1 MRNFDYL
8 QDIDA
13 LRDLYRFCSAAEE
26 TQKTDYDTCALNCR
40 KALEWMVKA
49 IYTLKRIEIN
59 DRDSLYEL
67 MTSEPFVQF
76 IDDDRLLMAAHY
88 VRKVG
93 NKAAHTGD
101 VRGGEAFFSL
111 LNTYNLVAGILL
123 KLKFFDKIAPFNR
136 DLVPDKAERPVIAPV
151 DVPVPAQAFVE
162 TVDEDAIKHPAP
174 MDLAMDYSEAQ
185 TRKFFIDLMLE
196 EAGWEVLDRE
206 GSIVPSKAGIEIE
219 VSGMPN
225 RTGTGY
231 VDYVL
236 FGANGK
242 PLAVVEAK
250 RTTKDPEVGKQQAIL
265 YADSLEKKYG
275 VRPVI
280 YYTNGFRTFVI
291 DGLGYP
297 AREVFSFHTEDD
309 LNVLIQRRG
318 RKPITDLKVDDN
330 ITDRE
335 YQKRAIRAVCE
346 HFNSFHRRGL
356 LVMATGT
363 GKTRVAI
370 SLSEVLM
377 RNGWVKNILF
387 LADRTALVNQAH
399 KNFVKL
405 LPNATT
411 CVLSEDREPDKKAR
425 IMFSTYQTMINY
437 IDKESKEFSVGRFD
451 LIWIDES
458 HRSIFGKYTAILD
471 YFDALIVG
479 LTATPRDEV
488 DRSTYETFQLESGVP
503 NFAYELQEAVD
514 DGYLVPYNV
523 LSRTTDILKKG
534 IRYDDLTEEEKEQ
547 MESIWQY
554 EMARKQVYIVEDPEK
569 DYHRD
574 IQKQE
579 IFKYIFNEDT
589 IDKVLADLMTNG
601 LRVNS
606 GDTVGKTIIF
616 AYNHQH
622 ADLIVKRFHLLYPG
636 LGDDFCVLIDNYVN
650 YAQSLINNFEVRG
663 KLPQIAVSVDM
674 LDTGI
679 DVPDILNLVFFKQVH
694 SFIKFNQMIGRGTRL
709 SPNIFDIG
717 EDKKE
722 FYIFDWCG
730 NFEFFG
736 KNPKGKEPLPVMSLT
751 ERLFGLRLD
760 LAATLQHS
768 QYQSDTFAKGLHDE
782 LKDILRNQ
790 IVGLSDANISV
801 RQHWASVDKFRKK
814 ESWEYVSSVDVIEL
828 KEQVAP
834 LLVPGF
840 ENEAAKKF
848 DVLLLNIQ
856 LSLVDSDVS
865 AEKSKLYVENTAIR
879 LQERASIPQVAAKM
893 DIIDEIAD
901 HRFWDTA
908 TLSKLEWVR
917 KEIRELVQF
926 ILGTDNRTFTID
938 ITDAVEIQGTSP
950 GVSPTMTY
958 KQRVI
963 DYLAKNRNLPVLN
976 KIFNME
982 KLEDK
987 DIEELERILWE
998 ELGTKEEYRRYVERG
1013 NMICGDSVGAFIRAQ
1028 IGVDR
1033 VVAVESFS
1041 KFLSGASLNTMQE
1054 EYLKTIITYVCENGD
1069 ITTGTLVNTS
1079 PFSEF
1084 DWVAIFG
1091 QNVVSVRDYVNNL
1104 HNIIVPTSARRYA

>member
-8 QDIDA
+8 QDVDA

-26 TQKTDYDTCALNCR
+26 TQKTDYDTCAINSR
-40 KALEWMVKA
+40 KALEWLVKA
-49 IYTLKRIEIN
+49 IYTLKHIEVS
-59 DRDSLYEL
+59 DRDTVYEL

-76 IDDDRLLMAAHY
+76 IDDDRLMMAAHY

-93 NKAAHTGD
+93 NKAAHTGN
-101 VRGGEAFFSL
+101 VKGSEAYFCL
-111 LNTYNLVAGILL
+111 LNIYNLVGGVLL
-123 KLKFFDKIAPFNR
+123 KLKVLNTLAPFNK
-136 DLVPDKAERPVIAPV
+136 DLIPDKAEQPVIAPV
-151 DVPVPAQAFVE
+151 DVPAPVPAFVE
-162 TVDEDAIKHPAP
+162 NVAADTVKHPAP
-174 MDLAMDYSEAQ
+174 IDLGFDYSEAQ

-196 EAGWEVLDRE
+196 EAGWEVLDKE
-206 GSIVPSKAGIEIE
+206 DAIVPSKAGIEIE

-225 RTGTGY
+225 QSGTGY

-250 RTTKDPEVGKQQAIL
+250 KTTKDPEVGKQQAIL
-265 YADSLEKKYG
+265 YADCLEKKYG

-280 YYTNGFRTFVI
+280 YYTNGYRTFVI

-346 HFNSFHRRGL
+346 HFNAFHRRGL

-405 LPNATT
+405 LPSATT
-411 CVLSEDREPDKKAR
+411 CVLSEDREPDLNAR

-437 IDKESKEFSVGRFD
+437 IDTESKKFSVGRFD

-523 LSRTTDILKKG
+523 LSRTTDILKNG
-534 IRYDDLTEEEKEQ
+534 IKYNDLTAEEKEQ

-554 EMARKQVYIVEDPEK
+554 EMAKKDIYFVGDPEK

-574 IQKQE
+574 IQSKE
-579 IFKYIFNEDT
+579 LFKYIFNEDT

-606 GDTVGKTIIF
+606 GDTLGKTIIF

-694 SFIKFNQMIGRGTRL
+694 SYIKFNQMIGRGTRL
-709 SPNIFDIG
+709 SPNIFDI
-717 EDKKE
+717 EDDKKE

-760 LAATLQHS
+760 LATTLQHS
-768 QYQSDTFAKGLHDE
+768 KYQSDTFAKGLHDE
-782 LKDILRNQ
+782 LKEILRSQ
-790 IVGLSDANISV
+790 IAGLSDANISV

-856 LSLVDSDVS
+856 LSLVDSEVS
-865 AEKSKLYVENTAIR
+865 AEKSKLYVETTAQK

-893 DIIDEIAD
+893 AIINEIAD
-901 HRFWDTA
+901 HKFWETA

-926 ILGTDNRTFTID
+926 ILGTDNRTFTIN
-938 ITDAVEIQGTSP
+938 IKDAVEIQGTSP
-950 GVSPTMTY
+950 GVAPTMTY

-963 DYLAKNRNLPVLN
+963 DYLAKNRDLPILS

-998 ELGTKEEYRRYVERG
+998 ELGTKEEYQRYVERG

-1033 VVAVESFS
+1033 VVAVDNFS
-1041 KFLSGASLNTMQE
+1041 KFLSGTTLNTMQE

-1069 ITTGTLVNTS
+1069 ITAGTLVNVS

-1084 DWVAIFG
+1084 DWYAIFG
-1091 QNVVSVRDYVNNL
+1091 QNLVCVRDYVNNL
-1104 HNIIVPTSARRYA
+1104 HNIIIPTETRMRA

>member
-26 TQKTDYDTCALNCR
+26 TQKTDYDNCAINCR
-40 KALEWMVKA
+40 KALEWLVKA
-49 IYTLKRIEIN
+49 IYTLKRIEIS
-59 DRDSLYEL
+59 DRDTVYEL

-76 IDDDRLLMAAHY
+76 IDDDRLMMAAHY

-93 NKAAHTGD
+93 NKAAHGGN
-101 VRGGEAFFSL
+101 VKGGEAFFCL
-111 LNTYNLVAGILL
+111 LNTYNLVGSVLL
-123 KLKFFDKIAPFNR
+123 KLKVLDTLAPFNK
-136 DLVPDKAERPVIAPV
+136 DLIPDSVGRPVVAPV
-151 DVPVPAQAFVE
+151 SVPAPTPAFVE
-162 TVDEDAIKHPAP
+162 KVDEDTVKHPAP
-174 MDLAMDYSEAQ
+174 IDLGLDYSEAQ

-206 GSIVPSKAGIEIE
+206 GAIVPSKAGIEIE

-225 RTGTGY
+225 QTGTGY

-236 FGANGK
+236 FAANGK

-250 RTTKDPEVGKQQAIL
+250 RTTKDPDVGKQQAIL
-265 YADSLEKKYG
+265 YADCLEKKYG

-280 YYTNGFRTFVI
+280 YYTNGYRTFVI

-346 HFNSFHRRGL
+346 HLNSFHRRGL

-377 RNGWVKNILF
+377 RNDWVKNILF

-405 LPNATT
+405 LPSATT
-411 CVLSEDREPDKKAR
+411 CVLSEDKEPDMRAR

-437 IDKESKEFSVGRFD
+437 IDTDNKDFSVGRFD
-451 LIWIDES
+451 LIVIDEA
-458 HRSIFGKYTAILD
+458 HRSVFGKYTAIFS
-471 YFDALIVG
+471 YFDAFLIG

-488 DRSTYETFQLESGVP
+488 ERSTYELFQLESGEP

-523 LSRTTDILKKG
+523 LTRTTDILKNG
-534 IRYDDLTEEEKEQ
+534 IKYNQLSEEEKKQ
-547 MESIWQY
+547 MEGIWKY
-554 EMARKQVYIVEDPEK
+554 EMAKKEIYGDPDQK
-569 DYHRD
+569 YHRD
-574 IQKQE
+574 IQSKE
-579 IFKYIFNEDT
+579 IFKYIFNTDT
-589 IDKVLADLMTNG
+589 IDKVLADLMKCG
-601 LRVNS
+601 IRVNS
-606 GDTVGKTIIF
+606 GDTIGKTIIF

-622 ADLIVKRFHLLYPG
+622 ADLIVQRFHLLYPG

-650 YAQSLINNFEVRG
+650 YAQSLINSFEVRE

-679 DVPDILNLVFFKQVH
+679 DVPDILNLVFFKPVH
-694 SFIKFNQMIGRGTRL
+694 SYIKFNQMIGRGTRL
-709 SPNIFDIG
+709 SSNIFDIDD
-717 EDKKE
+717 DKKE
-722 FYIFDWCG
+722 FFIFDWCG
-730 NFEFFG
+730 NFEFFD
-736 KNPKGKEPLPVMSLT
+736 KHPKGKEPLPAMSLT

-760 LAATLQHS
+760 LAATLQHG

-782 LKDILRNQ
+782 LKDILRGQ
-790 IVGLSDANISV
+790 VATLSDANISV
-801 RQHWASVDKFRKK
+801 RQHWAIVDKFRKK
-814 ESWEYVSSVDVIEL
+814 ESWDYVSSVDVIEL

-848 DVLLLNIQ
+848 DVLMLNIQ
-856 LSLVDSDVS
+856 LSFVDSEVS
-865 AEKSKLYVENTAIR
+865 AEKSKVYVENTAQH

-893 DIIDEIAD
+893 ALINEIAD
-901 HRFWDTA
+901 HKFWETA
-908 TLSKLEWVR
+908 TMSKLEFVR

-926 ILGTDNRTFTID
+926 ILGTDNRTFTINVK
-938 ITDAVEIQGTSP
+938 DAVEIQGFGP
-950 GVSPTMTY
+950 GVSSTMTY

-963 DYLAKNRNLPVLN
+963 DYLAKNKELPVLS

-987 DIEELERILWE
+987 DIEDLERILWE
-998 ELGTKEEYRRYVERG
+998 ELGTKEEYQRYVEKGR
-1013 NMICGDSVGAFIRAQ
+1013 MICGDSVGAFIRAQ
-1028 IGVDR
+1028 IGVNR
-1033 VVAVESFS
+1033 AVAVERFS
-1041 KFLSGASLNTMQE
+1041 KFLSGATMNSMQE

-1069 ITTGTLVNTS
+1069 ITAGTLVNVS

-1084 DWVAIFG
+1084 DWYSIFG
-1091 QNVVSVRDYVNNL
+1091 QNLTSVRDFVNDL
-1104 HNIIVPTSARRYA
+1104 HGIIIPKGTISAAI

>member
-26 TQKTDYDTCALNCR
+26 TQKTDYDTCSINCR
-40 KALEWMVKA
+40 KALEWLVKA
-49 IYTLKRIEIN
+49 IYTLKHIEVSDK
-59 DRDSLYEL
+59 DRLYEL
-67 MTSEPFVQF
+67 MTGDPFVQF
-76 IDDDRLLMAAHY
+76 IDDDRLMMAAHY

-93 NKAAHTGD
+93 NKGAHTGG
-101 VRGGEAFFSL
+101 VKGSEAYFCL
-111 LNTYNLVAGILL
+111 LNIYNLVGGVLL
-123 KLKFFDKIAPFNR
+123 KLRVLETLAPFNK
-136 DLVPDKAERPVIAPV
+136 DLIPDKAQQPVIAPI
-151 DVPVPAQAFVE
+151 DVPAPAPAFVE
-162 TVDEDAIKHPAP
+162 NVAADAVNHPAP
-174 MDLAMDYSEAQ
+174 IDLGTDYSEAQ
-185 TRKFFIDLMLE
+185 TRKFFIDLMLN
-196 EAGWEVLDRE
+196 EAGWDVLDKE
-206 GSIVPSKAGIEIE
+206 GAIVPRKAGIEIE

-225 RTGTGY
+225 QSGTGY

-265 YADSLEKKYG
+265 YADCLEKKYG

-280 YYTNGFRTFVI
+280 YYTNGYRTFVI

-297 AREVFSFHTEDD
+297 AREIFSFHTEDD

-318 RKPITDLKVDDN
+318 RKPITDLKVNDN

-335 YQKRAIRAVCE
+335 YQKRAIRAICE
-346 HFNSFHRRGL
+346 HLNSFHRRGL

-370 SLSEVLM
+370 SLSDVLM
-377 RNGWVKNILF
+377 RNGWAKNILF

-405 LPNATT
+405 LPSATT
-411 CVLSEDREPDKKAR
+411 CVLSEDKEPDMKAR
-425 IMFSTYQTMINY
+425 LMFSTYQTMINY
-437 IDKESKEFSVGRFD
+437 IDTDSKQFSVGRFD
-451 LIWIDES
+451 LVVVDEV
-458 HRSIFGKYTAILD
+458 HRSIFGKYSAILD

-488 DRSTYETFQLESGVP
+488 DRSTYDTFQMESGVP

-523 LSRTTDILKKG
+523 LSRTTDILKNG
-534 IRYDDLTEEEKEQ
+534 IRYNDLTDEEKEQ
-547 MESIWQY
+547 MEGIWQY
-554 EMARKQVYIVEDPEK
+554 EKAKKEIYGGGDPEQK
-569 DYHRD
+569 YHRD
-574 IQKQE
+574 IQSKE
-579 IFKYIFNEDT
+579 IFKYIFNTDT

-606 GDTVGKTIIF
+606 GDTIGKTIIF

-622 ADLIVKRFHLLYPG
+622 ADLIVQRFHLLYPG

-650 YAQSLINNFEVRG
+650 YAQSLINSFEVRG

-679 DVPDILNLVFFKQVH
+679 DVPDILNLVFFKPVH
-694 SFIKFNQMIGRGTRL
+694 SHIKFNQMIGRGTRL
-709 SPNIFDIG
+709 SPNIFDI
-717 EDKKE
+717 EDDKKE

-736 KNPKGKEPLPVMSLT
+736 KNPKGKEPQPIMSLT
-751 ERLFGLRLD
+751 ERLCGLRLD
-760 LAATLQHS
+760 LATTLQHS
-768 QYQSDTFAKGLHDE
+768 HFQSDEFAKSLHDE
-782 LKDILRNQ
+782 LKEILRNQ

-801 RQHWASVDKFRKK
+801 REHWEIVDKFRKK
-814 ESWEYVSSVDVIEL
+814 ESWDYVSSVDAIEI

-856 LSLVDSDVS
+856 LSLVDSEVS
-865 AEKSKLYVENTAIR
+865 AERSKVYVEQTATK

-893 DIIDEIAD
+893 AIINEIAD
-901 HRFWDTA
+901 HKFWDTA

-938 ITDAVEIQGTSP
+938 IKDAVEIQGTSP
-950 GVSPTMTY
+950 GVAPTMTY
-958 KQRVI
+958 KQKVI

-998 ELGTKEEYRRYVERG
+998 ELGTKEEYQRYVERG
-1013 NMICGDSVGAFIRAQ
+1013 KMICGDSVGAFIRAQ

-1033 VVAVESFS
+1033 VVAVERFS

-1069 ITTGTLVNTS
+1069 ITAGTLVNVS
-1079 PFSEF
+1079 PFSEY
-1084 DWVAIFG
+1084 DWYAIFG
-1091 QNVVSVRDYVNNL
+1091 QHLISVRDYVNNL
-1104 HNIIVPTSARRYA
+1104 HSIIVPGSSRIYA

>member
-8 QDIDA
+8 KDIDA

-26 TQKTDYDTCALNCR
+26 TQKTDYDTCAINCR
-40 KALEWMVKA
+40 KALEWLVKA
-49 IYTLKRIEIN
+49 IYTLKHIEVC
-59 DRDSLYEL
+59 DRDTVYEL

-76 IDDDRLLMAAHY
+76 IDDDRLMMAAHY

-93 NKAAHTGD
+93 NKAAHTGN
-101 VRGGEAFFSL
+101 VKGGEAYFCL
-111 LNTYNLVAGILL
+111 LNIYNLVGSVLL
-123 KLKFFDKIAPFNR
+123 KLKVLDTLAPFNK
-136 DLVPDKAERPVIAPV
+136 DLVPDKAKQPVIAPV
-151 DVPVPAQAFVE
+151 VVPAPVPAFVE
-162 TVDEDAIKHPAP
+162 NVDENTVKHPASI
-174 MDLAMDYSEAQ
+174 DLGMDYSEAQ

-196 EAGWEVLDRE
+196 EAGWEVLDKE
-206 GSIVPSKAGIEIE
+206 GAIMPSKACVEIE

-225 RTGTGY
+225 QTGIGF

-250 RTTKDPEVGKQQAIL
+250 RTTKDPIVGKQQAIL
-265 YADSLEKKYG
+265 YADCLEKKYG
-275 VRPVI
+275 LRPVI
-280 YYTNGFRTFVI
+280 YYTNGYQTFII

-309 LNVLIQRRG
+309 LNVLVQRRG
-318 RKPITDLKVDDN
+318 RKLITDLKVDDN

-405 LPNATT
+405 LPSATT
-411 CVLSEDREPDKKAR
+411 CVLSEDREPDLKAR

-437 IDKESKEFSVGRFD
+437 IDTESKKFSVGRFD

-488 DRSTYETFQLESGVP
+488 DKSTYETFQLESGVP

-523 LSRTTDILKKG
+523 LSRTTDILKNG
-534 IRYDDLTEEEKEQ
+534 IKYNDLTDEEKEQ

-554 EMARKQVYIVEDPEK
+554 EMAKKDLYFVGDPEK

-574 IQKQE
+574 IQSKE
-579 IFKYIFNEDT
+579 LFKYIFNTDT

-606 GDTVGKTIIF
+606 GDTLGKTIIF

-622 ADLIVKRFHLLYPG
+622 ADLIVQRFHLLYPG

-650 YAQSLINNFEVRG
+650 YAQSLINTFEVRG

-679 DVPDILNLVFFKQVH
+679 DVPDILNLVFFKPVH
-694 SFIKFNQMIGRGTRL
+694 SYIKFNQMIGRGTRL
-709 SPNIFDIG
+709 SPNIFDIDD
-717 EDKKE
+717 DKKE

-730 NFEFFG
+730 NFDFFG
-736 KNPKGKEPLPVMSLT
+736 KNPKGKEPLPVISLT
-751 ERLFGLRLD
+751 ERLFNLRLD
-760 LAATLQHS
+760 LATTLQHGH
-768 QYQSDTFAKGLHDE
+768 YQSDEFAKGLHDE

-790 IVGLSDANISV
+790 IAGLSDANISV
-801 RQHWASVDKFRKK
+801 RQHWAIVDKFRKK
-814 ESWEYVSSVDVIEL
+814 ESWEYVSSVDVIDL
-828 KEQVAP
+828 KEQAAP
-834 LLVPGF
+834 LLVSGF

-856 LSLVDSDVS
+856 LSLVDSEVS
-865 AEKSKLYVENTAIR
+865 AEKSKFYVENTAQK
-879 LQERASIPQVAAKM
+879 LQERASIPQVATKM
-893 DIIDEIAD
+893 PIINEIAD
-901 HRFWDTA
+901 HGFWETA

-926 ILGTDNRTFTID
+926 ILGTDNRTFTIN
-938 ITDAVEIQGTSP
+938 IKDAVEIKGTSQ
-950 GVSPTMTY
+950 GVAPTMTY

-963 DYLAKNRNLPVLN
+963 DYLAKNRDLPVLN
-976 KIFNME
+976 KIFNMDR
-982 KLEDK
+982 LEDN

-998 ELGTKEEYRRYVERG
+998 ELGTKEEYQRYVERG

-1033 VVAVESFS
+1033 IVAVERFS
-1041 KFLSGASLNTMQE
+1041 KFLSGSSLNTMQE

-1069 ITTGTLVNTS
+1069 ITAGTLVNVS
-1079 PFSEF
+1079 PFSEY
-1084 DWVAIFG
+1084 DWYAIFG
-1091 QNVVSVRDYVNNL
+1091 QNLVSVRDYVNNL
-1104 HNIIVPTSARRYA
+1104 HNIIIPSSERIRA

>member
-8 QDIDA
+8 QDIDV
-13 LRDLYRFCSAAEE
+13 LRDLYRFCAVAEE
-26 TQKTDYDTCALNCR
+26 TQKVDYDTCAINCR
-40 KALEWMVKA
+40 KALEWLVRA
-49 IYTLKRIEIN
+49 VYTLKHIEVS
-59 DRDSLYEL
+59 DRDTLYEL

-76 IDDDRLLMAAHY
+76 IDDDRLMMAAHY

-93 NKAAHTGD
+93 NKAAHTGN
-101 VRGGEAFFSL
+101 VRGGEAYFCL
-111 LNTYNLVAGILL
+111 LNIYNLVGGVLL
-123 KLKFFDKIAPFNR
+123 KLKVLNSLAPFNR
-136 DLVPDKAERPVIAPV
+136 DLIPDKPEQPVIALV
-151 DVPVPAQAFVE
+151 DVPVPAPAFVE
-162 TVDEDAIKHPAP
+162 AVDEDTVKHPAP
-174 MDLAMDYSEAQ
+174 MDQFFDYSEAE

-196 EAGWEVLDRE
+196 EAGWEVLDKE
-206 GSIVPSKAGIEIE
+206 GAIVPSKAGIEIE

-225 RTGTGY
+225 QTGIGY

-250 RTTKDPEVGKQQAIL
+250 RTTKDPEVGRQQAIL
-265 YADSLEKKYG
+265 YADCLEKKYG
-275 VRPVI
+275 MKPVI
-280 YYTNGFRTFVI
+280 YYTNGYRTFVI

-297 AREVFSFHTEDD
+297 AREVFSFHTEGD

-318 RKPITDLKVDDN
+318 RNPITDLKVNDN

-387 LADRTALVNQAH
+387 LADRIALVNQAH

-411 CVLSEDREPDKKAR
+411 CILSEDREPDMNAR

-451 LIWIDES
+451 LVWIDES

-488 DRSTYETFQLESGVP
+488 DRSTYDTFQLESGEP

-523 LSRTTDILKKG
+523 LSRTTDIMKNG
-534 IRYDDLTEEEKEQ
+534 IKYNDLTAEEKKQ

-554 EMARKQVYIVEDPEK
+554 EMAKNNMYYAGDPEQK
-569 DYHRD
+569 YHRD
-574 IQKQE
+574 IQSRE

-663 KLPQIAVSVDM
+663 KMPQIAVSVDM

-679 DVPDILNLVFFKQVH
+679 DVPDILNLVFFKPVR
-694 SFIKFNQMIGRGTRL
+694 SYIKFNQMIGRGTRL
-709 SPNIFDIG
+709 SPNIFDIDD
-717 EDKKE
+717 DKKE

-730 NFEFFG
+730 NFDFFG
-736 KNPKGKEPLPVMSLT
+736 KNPNGREPLPVMSLT
-751 ERLFGLRLD
+751 ERLFDLRLD

-768 QYQSDTFAKGLHDE
+768 QYQSDEFAKSLHDE
-782 LKDILRNQ
+782 LKEILRNQ

-801 RQHWASVDKFRKK
+801 RQNWASVDKFRKK
-814 ESWEYVSSVDVIEL
+814 ENWEYVSSVDVIEL

-848 DVLLLNIQ
+848 DLLMLNIQ
-856 LSLVDSDVS
+856 LSLVDSEVS
-865 AEKSKLYVENTAIR
+865 AENSKFYVENTAQR

-893 DIIDEIAD
+893 PIINEIAD
-901 HRFWDTA
+901 HMFWDTA

-917 KEIRELVQF
+917 KEIRDLVQF
-926 ILGTDNRTFTID
+926 ILGTDNRTFTIN
-938 ITDAVEIQGTSP
+938 IKDAVEIQGTSS
-950 GVSPTMTY
+950 GVAPTMTY

-982 KLEDK
+982 KLDDR

-998 ELGTKEEYRRYVERG
+998 ELGTKDEYQRYVEKGR
-1013 NMICGDSVGAFIRAQ
+1013 MICGDSVGAFIRAQ
-1028 IGVDR
+1028 IGIDR
-1033 VVAVESFS
+1033 VVAVERFS
-1041 KFLSGASLNTMQE
+1041 KFLSGAYLNTMQE

-1069 ITTGTLVNTS
+1069 ITAGTLVNVS

-1084 DWVAIFG
+1084 DWYAIFG
-1091 QNVVSVRDYVNNL
+1091 QNLVSVRDYVNNL
-1104 HNIIVPTSARRYA
+1104 HNIIQPTSARVGA

>member
-26 TQKTDYDTCALNCR
+26 TQKTDHDNCAINCR
-40 KALEWMVKA
+40 KALEWLVRA
-49 IYTLKRIEIN
+49 IYTLKHIEIS
-59 DRDSLYEL
+59 DKDTLYEL

-76 IDDDRLLMAAHY
+76 IDDDRLIMAAHY

-101 VRGGEAFFSL
+101 VKGSEAYFSL
-111 LNTYNLVAGILL
+111 LNIYNLVGGVLL
-123 KLKFFDKIAPFNR
+123 KLKVLTTLAPFDKELI
-136 DLVPDKAERPVIAPV
+136 PDKAEQSVIAPV
-151 DVPVPAQAFVE
+151 DVPAPTPVFVE
-162 TVDEDAIKHPAP
+162 NVAADAINHPAP
-174 MDLAMDYSEAQ
+174 IDLGTDYSEAQ

-196 EAGWEVLDRE
+196 EAGWEVLDKE
-206 GSIVPSKAGIEIE
+206 NAVVPSKAGIEIE

-225 RTGTGY
+225 QSGTGY

-250 RTTKDPEVGKQQAIL
+250 KTTKDPEVGKQQAIL
-265 YADSLEKKYG
+265 YADCLEKKHG

-280 YYTNGFRTFVI
+280 YYTNGYRTFVI

-297 AREVFSFHTEDD
+297 AREVFSFHTEND

-335 YQKRAIRAVCE
+335 YQKRAIRAICE
-346 HFNSFHRRGL
+346 HFNAFHRRGL

-370 SLSEVLM
+370 SASEVLM

-405 LPNATT
+405 LPSATT
-411 CVLSEDREPDKKAR
+411 CVLSEDKQPDMKAR

-437 IDKESKEFSVGRFD
+437 IDTESKKFSVGRFD

-488 DRSTYETFQLESGVP
+488 DKSTYETFQLESGVP

-514 DGYLVPYNV
+514 DKFLVPPVV
-523 LSRTTDILKKG
+523 LSRATDILKNG
-534 IRYDDLTEEEKEQ
+534 IKYNDLTDEEKEQ

-554 EMARKQVYIVEDPEK
+554 EMAKKEIYDGGDPEQK
-569 DYHRD
+569 HHRD
-574 IQKQE
+574 IQSRE
-579 IFKYIFNEDT
+579 IFKYIFNTDT

-601 LRVNS
+601 LRINS
-606 GDTVGKTIIF
+606 GDTLGKTIIF

-622 ADLIVKRFHLLYPG
+622 ADLIVQRFHLLYPG

-694 SFIKFNQMIGRGTRL
+694 SYIKFNQMIGRGTRL
-709 SPNIFDIG
+709 SPNIFDI
-717 EDKKE
+717 EDDKKE

-760 LAATLQHS
+760 LATTLQHS
-768 QYQSDTFAKGLHDE
+768 KYQSDTFAKGLHDE
-782 LKDILRNQ
+782 LKEILRCQ
-790 IVGLSDANISV
+790 IAGLSDANISV

-856 LSLVDSDVS
+856 LSLVDSEVS
-865 AEKSKLYVENTAIR
+865 AEKSKLYVETTAQK

-893 DIIDEIAD
+893 AIINEIAD
-901 HRFWDTA
+901 HKFWESA

-926 ILGTDNRTFTID
+926 ILGTDNRTFTIN
-938 ITDAVEIQGTSP
+938 IKDAVEIQGTSP
-950 GVSPTMTY
+950 GVAPTMTY

-963 DYLAKNRNLPVLN
+963 DYLAKNRGLPVLN

-998 ELGTKEEYRRYVERG
+998 ELGTKEEYQRYVERG
-1013 NMICGDSVGAFIRAQ
+1013 NLICGDSVGAFIRAQ

-1033 VVAVESFS
+1033 VVAVERFS
-1041 KFLSGASLNTMQE
+1041 KFLSGVSLNTMQE

-1069 ITTGTLVNTS
+1069 ITVGTLVNVS

-1084 DWVAIFG
+1084 EWSKIFG
-1091 QNVVSVRDYVNNL
+1091 QNLVSVRDYVNNL
-1104 HNIIVPTSARRYA
+1104 HSIIIPTETRMGA

>member
-1 MRNFDYL
+1 MKNFDYL

-26 TQKTDYDTCALNCR
+26 TQKTDYDTCAINCR
-40 KALEWMVKA
+40 KALEWLVKA
-49 IYTLKRIEIN
+49 IYTLKHIEVS

-67 MTSEPFVQF
+67 MTGDPFVQF
-76 IDDDRLLMAAHY
+76 IDDDRLMMAAHY

-93 NKAAHTGD
+93 NKAAHTGN
-101 VRGGEAFFSL
+101 VKGGEAYFCL
-111 LNTYNLVAGILL
+111 LNTYNLVGGVLL
-123 KLKFFDKIAPFNR
+123 KLKVLNTLAPFNK
-136 DLVPDKAERPVIAPV
+136 DLIPDKAQQPVIAPV
-151 DVPVPAQAFVE
+151 DVPAPATAFVE
-162 TVDEDAIKHPAP
+162 NVAADAVNHPAP
-174 MDLAMDYSEAQ
+174 IDLGMDYSEAQ
-185 TRKFFIDLMLE
+185 TRKFFIDLMLN
-196 EAGWEVLDRE
+196 EAGWDVLDKE
-206 GSIVPSKAGIEIE
+206 GAIVPSKAGIEIE

-225 RTGTGY
+225 QSGTGY

-250 RTTKDPEVGKQQAIL
+250 RTTKDPEVGRQQAIL
-265 YADSLEKKYG
+265 YADCLEKKYG

-280 YYTNGFRTFVI
+280 YYTNGYRTFVI

-297 AREVFSFHTEDD
+297 AREIFSFHTEDD

-318 RKPITDLKVDDN
+318 RKPITDLTVDDN

-346 HFNSFHRRGL
+346 HLNSFHRRGL

-370 SLSEVLM
+370 SLSDVLM
-377 RNGWVKNILF
+377 RNGWAKNILF
-387 LADRTALVNQAH
+387 MADRTALVNQAH

-405 LPNATT
+405 LPSATT
-411 CVLSEDREPDKKAR
+411 CVLSEDKEPDMKAR
-425 IMFSTYQTMINY
+425 LMFSTYQTMINY
-437 IDKESKEFSVGRFD
+437 IDTDSKQFSVGRFD
-451 LIWIDES
+451 LVIVDEV
-458 HRSIFGKYTAILD
+458 HRSIFGKYAAILD

-488 DRSTYETFQLESGVP
+488 DRSTYDTFQMESGVP

-523 LSRTTDILKKG
+523 LSRTTDILKNG
-534 IRYDDLTEEEKEQ
+534 IRYNDLTDEEKEQ
-547 MESIWQY
+547 MEGIWKY
-554 EMARKQVYIVEDPEK
+554 EMAKKAMYDGGDPEQK
-569 DYHRD
+569 YHRD
-574 IQKQE
+574 IQSKE
-579 IFKYIFNEDT
+579 IFKYIFNTDT
-589 IDKVLADLMTNG
+589 IDKVLVDLMTNG

-606 GDTVGKTIIF
+606 GDTIGKTIIF

-622 ADLIVKRFHLLYPG
+622 ADLIVQRFHLLYPG

-650 YAQSLINNFEVRG
+650 YAQSLINSFEVRG

-679 DVPDILNLVFFKQVH
+679 DVPDILNLVFFKPVH
-694 SFIKFNQMIGRGTRL
+694 SYIKFHQMIGRGTRL
-709 SPNIFDIG
+709 SPNIFDI
-717 EDKKE
+717 EDDKKE

-751 ERLFGLRLD
+751 ERLCDLRLD
-760 LAATLQHS
+760 LATTLQHS
-768 QYQSDTFAKGLHDE
+768 HYQSDTFAKSLHDE

-790 IVGLSDANISV
+790 VIGLSDAHFSV
-801 RQHWASVDKFRKK
+801 RQHWAIVDKFRKK
-814 ESWEYVSSVDVIEL
+814 ESWEYVSSVDAIEI

-834 LLVPGF
+834 LLVPGV

-856 LSLVDSDVS
+856 LSLVDSEVS
-865 AEKSKLYVENTAIR
+865 AEKSKIYVENTAQR

-893 DIIDEIAD
+893 PIINEIAD
-901 HRFWDTA
+901 HKFWETA
-908 TLSKLEWVR
+908 TLSKLEFIR

-926 ILGTDNRTFTID
+926 ILGTENRTFTIS
-938 ITDAVEIQGTSP
+938 IEDAVMVGGSAR
-950 GVSPTMTY
+950 GVAPTMTY

-963 DYLAKNRNLPVLN
+963 DYLAKNKDLPVLA
-976 KIFNME
+976 KIFNMD

-987 DIEELERILWE
+987 DIDELERILWE
-998 ELGTKEEYRRYVERG
+998 ELGTKEEYQRYVEKG

-1033 VVAVESFS
+1033 VVAVERFS
-1041 KFLSGASLNTMQE
+1041 HFLSGASLNTMQE

-1069 ITTGTLVNTS
+1069 ITAGTLVNVS

-1084 DWVAIFG
+1084 DWYAIFG
-1091 QNVVSVRDYVNNL
+1091 QNLVSVRDYVNNL
-1104 HNIIVPTSARRYA
+1104 HSIIIPSEGRLRA

>member
-1 MRNFDYL
+1 MPMRNFDYL
-8 QDIDA
+8 RDIDA
-13 LRDLYRFCSAAEE
+13 LRDLYRFCSSAEE
-26 TQKTDYDTCALNCR
+26 TQKTDYENCAVKCR
-40 KALEWMVKA
+40 KALEWLVQA
-49 IYTLKRIEIN
+49 IYTLKHIAVSN
-59 DRDSLYEL
+59 KDNLFTL
-67 MTSEPFVQF
+67 MTGEPFVAF
-76 IDDDRLLMAAHY
+76 LDDEQLMKSAHY
-88 VRKVG
+88 IRKVG
-93 NKAAHTGD
+93 NKAAHPGF
-101 VRGGEAFFSL
+101 VVNGREAFFSL
-111 LNTYNLVAGILL
+111 LNIYNIVGAVLL
-123 KLKFFDKIAPFNR
+123 KLKVLKTLAPFNK
-136 DLVPDKAERPVIAPV
+136 DLIPDKVEQPVITPV
-151 DVPVPAQAFVE
+151 DVPAPTAVFVDS
-162 TVDEDAIKHPAP
+162 VDEEDVKHPAP
-174 MDLAMDYSEAQ
+174 VDLGMDYSEAE
-185 TRKFFIDLMLE
+185 TRKYFIDLMLE
-196 EAGWEVLDRE
+196 EAGWAVLDRE
-206 GSIVPSKAGIEIE
+206 GAIMPSKACIEIE

-225 RTGTGY
+225 ETGTGY

-250 RTTKDPEVGKQQAIL
+250 RTTVDPEAGRQQAIL
-265 YADSLEKKYG
+265 YADCLERKYG

-280 YYTNGFRTFVI
+280 YYSNGYRTFVV

-297 AREVFSFHTEDD
+297 AREVFGFHTEGD
-309 LNVLIQRRG
+309 LTVLLQRRG
-318 RKPITDLKVDDN
+318 RKPITDLNISDD

-370 SLSEVLM
+370 SLSDVLM

-399 KNFVKL
+399 KNFVKF

-411 CVLSEDREPDKKAR
+411 CVLSEDREPDLKAR

-437 IDKESKEFSVGRFD
+437 IDTESKVFSVGRFD
-451 LIWIDES
+451 LVWIDES

-471 YFDALIVG
+471 YFDSLTVG

-488 DRSTYETFQLESGVP
+488 DRSTYEMFQLESGSP

-514 DGYLVPYNV
+514 DHCLVPYNV
-523 LSRTTDILKKG
+523 LLRTTGILTNG
-534 IRYDDLTEEEKEQ
+534 IKYNDLTADEKEQ
-547 MESIWQY
+547 MESIWEY
-554 EMARKQVYIVEDPEK
+554 EKARKDVYDGGDPEEE
-569 DYHRD
+569 YHRD
-574 IQKQE
+574 IRKQE

-606 GDTVGKTIIF
+606 GDTIGKTIIF

-636 LGDDFCVLIDNYVN
+636 LGDDFCVLIDNYVK
-650 YAQSLINNFEVRG
+650 YAQSIINNFEVRG

-679 DVPDILNLVFFKQVH
+679 DVPDILNLVFFKPVH
-694 SFIKFNQMIGRGTRL
+694 SHIKFNQMIGRGTRL
-709 SPNIFDIG
+709 SENIFDIG

-736 KNPKGKEPLPVMSLT
+736 QHPKGKEPLPVMSLT
-751 ERLFGLRLD
+751 ERLCGLRLD
-760 LAATLQHS
+760 LATALQHS
-768 QYQSDTFAKGLHDE
+768 HYQSDAFAKSLHDE
-782 LKDILRNQ
+782 LKETLRTQ
-790 IVGLSDANISV
+790 IAGLSDANISV
-801 RQHWASVDKFRKK
+801 RQHWAFVDKFRKK
-814 ESWEYVSSVDVIEL
+814 ESWEYVSSVDVAKL
-828 KEQVAP
+828 KEEVAP

-856 LSLVDSDVS
+856 LSLVDSEVP
-865 AEKSKLYVENTAIR
+865 AEKSKFYVEQTALK

-893 DIIDEIAD
+893 PIINEIAD
-901 HRFWDTA
+901 HKFWETA

-917 KEIRELVQF
+917 KEVRELVQF
-926 ILGTDNRTFTID
+926 ILGTDNRTFTIN
-938 ITDAVEIQGTSP
+938 IKDAVELQGTSP
-950 GVSPTMTY
+950 GIVPTMTY

-982 KLEDK
+982 KLD
-987 DIEELERILWE
+987 DRNIEELERILWE
-998 ELGTKEEYRRYVERG
+998 ELGTKEEYQRYVERG

-1033 VVAVESFS
+1033 IVAVDRFS
-1041 KFLSGASLNTMQE
+1041 KFLSGVSLNTMQE

-1069 ITTGTLVNTS
+1069 ITAGTLVNVS

-1084 DWVAIFG
+1084 DWYDIFG
-1091 QNVVSVRDYVNNL
+1091 QHLVSVRDYVNNL
-1104 HNIIVPTSARRYA
+1104 HNIIVA